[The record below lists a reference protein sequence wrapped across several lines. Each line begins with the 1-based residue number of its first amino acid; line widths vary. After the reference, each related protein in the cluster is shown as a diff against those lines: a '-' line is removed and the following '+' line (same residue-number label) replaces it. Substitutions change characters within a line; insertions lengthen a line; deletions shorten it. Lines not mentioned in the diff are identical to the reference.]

1 MRYLFTSILPTV
13 LALAAYAHPLADPTD
28 QESDIEAINSGIFT
42 SFGAPPPLL
51 NGTAEEINPTTDD
64 DYHGDDDED
73 EYEEYDD
80 YDDDDQG
87 YDTPHLTPRAS
98 EEEGEFSPMGN
109 GHDPRSWCRSRE
121 KKRFREVHIRSGI
134 KYLRERER
142 DGDPAPSLR
151 ARSCKR
157 VSCSYDVA
165 IGWCNDSDRRRE
177 LPSWINIADGAQAI
191 LDACGKSKEH
201 KTGFI
206 EAELNH
212 FDDWRVRVYEDSC

>member
-1 MRYLFTSILPTV
+1 
-13 LALAAYAHPLADPTD
+13 
-28 QESDIEAINSGIFT
+28 
-42 SFGAPPPLL
+42 
-51 NGTAEEINPTTDD
+51 
-64 DYHGDDDED
+64 
-73 EYEEYDD
+73 
-80 YDDDDQG
+80 
-87 YDTPHLTPRAS
+87 
-98 EEEGEFSPMGN
+98 MGN

-134 KYLRERER
+134 KYIRNRER
-142 DGDPAPSLR
+142 DGDAAPSLS

-165 IGWCNDSDRRRE
+165 IGWCNNSDRSRE

-191 LDACGKSKEH
+191 LDACGKSKEY

-212 FDDWRVRVYEDSC
+212 LDDWRVRVYEDSC